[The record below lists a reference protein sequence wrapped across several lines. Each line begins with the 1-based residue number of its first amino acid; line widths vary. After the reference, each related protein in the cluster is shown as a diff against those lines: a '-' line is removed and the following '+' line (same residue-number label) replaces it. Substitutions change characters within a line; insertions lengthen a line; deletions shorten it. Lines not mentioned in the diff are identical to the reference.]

1 VTVPA
6 ATAAREGIVRRV
18 SALPKFDENKT
29 AGTLRRFYSGCARLA
44 DATLTLHSDLF
55 QKAQPLEKAVLV
67 PVDPALGN
75 LPVFEAVDFNARPR
89 DFLPGR
95 WLP

>member
-1 VTVPA
+1 MTAPAVTA
-6 ATAAREGIVRRV
+6 GREGIVRLV
-18 SALPKFDENKT
+18 SALHKFDEDKT
-29 AGTLRRFYSGCARLA
+29 AGTLRRSYSACARLA

-55 QKAQPLEKAVLV
+55 QKAQPLKKAVLV

-75 LPVFEAVDFNARPR
+75 LPIFEAVDLNARPR

-95 WLP
+95 WLT